1 MSGKKLSVSTLV
13 MTGVLL
19 LFPYI
24 VFGHTLWVN
33 VTDHSPAFYEKFGAS
48 TKTYIGFGHRY
59 PVDDFLPADNLGE
72 YALIGP
78 DGKKSVITPINNA
91 GFLESVVRFR
101 DPGQYLVSVTT
112 KPGFYTMYME
122 NNAIHHKLGPK
133 TGLTNVILSQYYEQY
148 AKGLIT
154 AGATETTD
162 FTKPLGHRLEIVPL
176 VNPLKLKGDGADIL
190 SVKILFNGRPARY
203 CKVFAT
209 YSGFSTEDDFALATV
224 ADGEGIARIRLT
236 HWGPWLIKAN
246 MRMPAPDDMKD
257 KCNDLNYTA
266 TLTLEIP

>member
-1 MSGKKLSVSTLV
+1 MSGKRVSVSAVV
-13 MTGVLL
+13 MTGIMF
-19 LFPYI
+19 LFPYL
-24 VFGHTLWVN
+24 VSAHSLWIN
-33 VTDHSPAFYEKFGAS
+33 VTDHSPAFFQKYGAA
-48 TKTYIGFGHRY
+48 TKAYLGFGHRY
-59 PVDDFLPADNLGE
+59 PVDDFLPPDNLGE

-78 DGKKSVITPINNA
+78 DGLKSEITPVNGA
-91 GFLESVVRFR
+91 GFLESVLRFR
-101 DPGQYLVSVTT
+101 TPGQYLVSVTT

-133 TGLTNVILSQYYEQY
+133 TGLENVILSQYYEQY

-154 AGATETTD
+154 AGATEDTN

-176 VNPLKLKGDGADIL
+176 ENPLKLKGDGGHTL
-190 SVKILFNGRPARY
+190 PVKILFNGRPARY
-203 CKVFAT
+203 CKVYAT
-209 YSGFSTEDDFALATV
+209 YSGYSTKDDFASATV

-246 MRMPAPDDMKD
+246 MKMPAPENMKD
-257 KCNDLNYTA
+257 KCNELNYTA